1 LTVLLTRYHRYIHHE
16 ANQPHKF
23 AIAWTISRT
32 FADNQGGHFYN
43 SNYGIRVMGSTDT
56 IFAWNPSHF
65 HGTSLQDYSP
75 SSDMVSKIYQLG
87 LVCITP
93 NRIPGL
99 WEKYAMKQVALEE
112 VSEGVN
118 GEDDED

>member
-1 LTVLLTRYHRYIHHE
+1 M
-16 ANQPHKF
+16 NQPHKF

-43 SNYGIRVMGSTDT
+43 SNYGVRVMGGRDT
-56 IFAWNPSHF
+56 LFAWDPSHF
-65 HGTSLQDYSP
+65 HGTSLQEYAP
-75 SSDMVSKIYQLG
+75 SSNMLSEFHQMG

-99 WEKYAMKQVALEE
+99 WKRYAKKEVTLAQVK
-112 VSEGVN
+112 EGVF
-118 GEDDED
+118 GESDDDSD